1 VSGDPW
7 LRWSATVAFLTIA
20 GYCVARLAAAHRA
33 PDGYPGRHRAVDL
46 AHVLMGVGM
55 AAMASPVGG
64 PLPQAGWL
72 TVFLLLAVWFA
83 GSWWRTRR
91 FGRSETDDLG
101 WHTGGLHH
109 AVGALAM
116 LYMLAAMP
124 HAGHD
129 QSPWLM
135 GHGAGHLD
143 AGMALPVLGWT
154 LVAYFLVASL
164 LVIVRTDWRTAP
176 RAAGG
181 TAPPIL
187 RAPRLTAT
195 CEATMALGNGFLLLA
210 MLS

>member
-1 VSGDPW
+1 MSGDPW
-7 LRWSATVAFLTIA
+7 LRWLATAAFLAIA

-91 FGRSETDDLG
+91 IGRSETDDLG
-101 WHTGGLHH
+101 WHSGGGLHH

-129 QSPWLM
+129 QSPWS
-135 GHGAGHLD
+135 AGHLEPG
-143 AGMALPVLGWT
+143 AALPALGWA
-154 LVAYFLVASL
+154 LVAYFLLASV
-164 LVIVRTDWRTAP
+164 LVIARTDWRTAP
-176 RAAGG
+176 RAANIA
-181 TAPPIL
+181 APPIL

>member
-1 VSGDPW
+1 MSGDPW

-33 PDGYPGRHRAVDL
+33 PEGYPGRHRAVDL

-64 PLPQAGWL
+64 PLPPAGWQ

-83 GSWWRTRR
+83 GSWWRARR
-91 FGRSETDDLG
+91 VVRVETDDLG
-101 WHTGGLHH
+101 WHAGGLHH
-109 AVGALAM
+109 AIGALAM

-129 QSPWLM
+129 QSPWS
-135 GHGAGHLD
+135 AGHLEPG
-143 AGMALPVLGWT
+143 AALPALGWV
-154 LVAYFLVASL
+154 LVAYFLGTTV
-164 LVIVRTDWRTAP
+164 LVIARTDWRGATPVAV
-176 RAAGG
+176 G

-210 MLS
+210 MLY